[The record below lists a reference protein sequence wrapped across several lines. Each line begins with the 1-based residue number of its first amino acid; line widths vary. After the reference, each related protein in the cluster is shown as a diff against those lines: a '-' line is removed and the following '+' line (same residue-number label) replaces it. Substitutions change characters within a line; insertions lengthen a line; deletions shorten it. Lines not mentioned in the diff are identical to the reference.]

1 MTYADWCPTCPRRWE
16 LRLLSIPPRNAHYIP
31 EKEDGSDTLT
41 ATKALN
47 RNLSEKDK
55 KEIRELI
62 WKVDV
67 SGLKG
72 GLGTIITEATKQDSA
87 HGWRVD
93 RQNPP
98 SGYVNIQVS
107 APFFCTQ
114 LSS

>member
-1 MTYADWCPTCPRRWE
+1 MARTRRI
-16 LRLLSIPPRNAHYIP
+16 STNKVP
-31 EKEDGSDTLT
+31 
-41 ATKALN
+41 N

-93 RQNPP
+93 CQNPP
-98 SGYVNIQVS
+98 SGY
-107 APFFCTQ
+107 A
-114 LSS
+114 